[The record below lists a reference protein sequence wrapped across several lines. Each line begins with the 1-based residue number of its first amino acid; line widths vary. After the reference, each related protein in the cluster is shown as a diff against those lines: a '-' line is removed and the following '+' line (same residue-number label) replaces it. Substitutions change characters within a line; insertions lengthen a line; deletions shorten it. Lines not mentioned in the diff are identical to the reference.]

1 MHATDLFA
9 AQQPGVFPIALGE
22 IAAIHPTAIHPAVSD
37 SSPPAGYGNCTACP
51 CPGFTGSTYTCDR
64 GGCGHHYDS
73 HW

>member
-1 MHATDLFA
+1 MHATDLVA
-9 AQQPGVFPIALGE
+9 ARHPGVFPITLGE
-22 IAAIHPTAIHPAVSD
+22 IAAAHPAVSD
-37 SSPPAGYGNCTACP
+37 SSPLAGYGNCTACP